1 MSSDWQNLQTMI
13 YHKQDGLAKV
23 SFNRVDK
30 LNAFNRQ
37 MHEEFFD
44 VLTDLSEDSDLRC
57 VLLTGEGRGF
67 CAGQDLNIKADEDKS
82 LDLGDELEQGFNK
95 NLRLMK
101 SIEAPIV
108 CAVNGVAAGAGANIA
123 LNCDVVVATAS
134 AEFIQSF
141 SSIGLIPDCNGTWLL
156 PRLVGLAR
164 AKAMAMLAEPVSAE
178 QAERWGMI
186 FRCFA
191 DDEFADKVEQ
201 LVHQIANRPTRA
213 LSFVSRLMEESF
225 SNDYGVH
232 LDRERDIQRVCG
244 LSQDFNEGVNAFL
257 EKRSPKFKGY

>member
-1 MSSDWQNLQTMI
+1 MADDWQDLQTII
-13 YHKQDGLAKV
+13 YQKQAGVAKV
-23 SFNRVDK
+23 LFNRKDK
-30 LNAFNRQ
+30 LNAFNQQ
-37 MHEEFFD
+37 MHDEFFQ
-44 VLTDLSEDSDLRC
+44 VLTDLSEDTDLRC
-57 VLLTGEGRGF
+57 VLLSGEGRGF
-67 CAGQDLNIKADEDKS
+67 CAGQDLNIKTDGNKP

-164 AKAMAMLAEPVSAE
+164 AKAMAILAEPVSAE
-178 QAERWGMI
+178 QAESWGMI
-186 FRCFA
+186 FRCFG
-191 DDEFADKVEQ
+191 DDEFVERVDV
-201 LVHQIANRPTRA
+201 LVQQIANRPTRA
-213 LSFVSRLMEESF
+213 LSFISRLMEESF

-232 LDRERDIQRVCG
+232 LDRERDVQRVCG
-244 LSQDFNEGVNAFL
+244 LSQDFNEGVSAFL